1 MTTDNTLTK
10 LNEMRMSAMAET
22 FREQLRNPEYQ
33 ELSFE
38 DRFGL
43 LVDIEWSRRQNN
55 KLDRLIK
62 QAELRDTQACIE
74 DIEYHPDRKLDKAQI
89 LRLSTGNY
97 IEEHH
102 NIILMGA
109 SGNGK
114 TYLACAFG
122 IAACRQFYKVKYT
135 RLPDLLDEL
144 AIARGEGTYRKVMKK
159 YKNVNL
165 LILDE
170 WLLLR

>member
-1 MTTDNTLTK
+1 
-10 LNEMRMSAMAET
+10 
-22 FREQLRNPEYQ
+22 
-33 ELSFE
+33 
-38 DRFGL
+38 
-43 LVDIEWSRRQNN
+43 
-55 KLDRLIK
+55 
-62 QAELRDTQACIE
+62 
-74 DIEYHPDRKLDKAQI
+74 
-89 LRLSTGNY
+89 
-97 IEEHH
+97 
-102 NIILMGA
+102 MGA

-122 IAACRQFYKVKYT
+122 IAACRQFYKLKYI

-170 WLLLR
+170 W